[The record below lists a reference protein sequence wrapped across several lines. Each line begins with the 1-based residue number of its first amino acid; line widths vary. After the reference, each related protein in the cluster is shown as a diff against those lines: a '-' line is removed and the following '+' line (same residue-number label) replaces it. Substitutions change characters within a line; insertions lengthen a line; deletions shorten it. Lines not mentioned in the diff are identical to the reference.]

1 GIRLASGDEVVSMAV
16 IRHVEASPD
25 ERAAYFRMRRAI
37 TGDEAGETEEA
48 ESDIALS
55 PERYAMLSAS
65 EQWILTI
72 TSGGY
77 GKRSSAHEYRV
88 AGRGGLG
95 ITAANLGRRGDSIV
109 ASFTVEDDDQIMLA
123 TSTGQSIR
131 CPVAGISRQG
141 RTSSG
146 VRVFNT
152 AEGEQVVSVAWI
164 AERDEDGDGDGIEN
178 EA

>member
-1 GIRLASGDEVVSMAV
+1 
-16 IRHVEASPD
+16 
-25 ERAAYFRMRRAI
+25 MRTGQTFQKAI
-37 TGDEAGETEEA
+37 VHHQAGEIEDGGTQT
-48 ESDIALS
+48 SLTQ
-55 PERYAMLSAS
+55 ERYTELSAL

-95 ITAANLGRRGDSIV
+95 IAAANLGRRGDNII

-131 CPVAGISRQG
+131 CPVSGISRQG

-146 VRVFNT
+146 VTVFNT
-152 AEGEQVVSVAWI
+152 SKDEEVVSVAWI
-164 AERDEDGDGDGIEN
+164 AEQGDEETDVEGDDTEN
-178 EA
+178 